1 MNENRPADYLRHVSE
16 AAELACSYVEGMDKQ
31 DFLADR
37 RTQQAVIMNVVI
49 MGEAVTR
56 MLQEYGTFLD
66 RHPQVPWRNMKGMR
80 NRMAH
85 GYFDIDLNV
94 VWETVRTALPKL
106 LEQLPAI
113 QKDAARSPSAG

>member
-1 MNENRPADYLRHVSE
+1 MNENRLADYLRHVSE
-16 AAELACSYVEGMDKQ
+16 AAELACSHVEGMDKQ
-31 DFLADR
+31 EFLADR